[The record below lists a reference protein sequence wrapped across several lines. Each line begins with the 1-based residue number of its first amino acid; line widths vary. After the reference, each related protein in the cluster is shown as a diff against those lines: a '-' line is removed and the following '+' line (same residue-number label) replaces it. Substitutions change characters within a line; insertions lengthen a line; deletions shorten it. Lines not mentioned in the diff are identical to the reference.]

1 VNWRL
6 SERVWLQI
14 RVIVETEIEQGKP
27 VRLEAF
33 TISVSAHGGLLEMGL
48 RVQEGQ
54 KMLLTNPAVGVRQG
68 CRVLRV
74 RSSRNGSFAVAF
86 EFDCPTP
93 QFWSIAFP
101 LADGA

>member
-1 VNWRL
+1 
-6 SERVWLQI
+6 VWLQM
-14 RVIVETEIEQGKP
+14 RVIVETEIEQGKLL
-27 VRLEAF
+27 RLEAF
-33 TISVSAHGGLLEMGL
+33 TISVSAQGGLLEMGL

-54 KMLLTNPAVGVRQG
+54 KLLLTNPAVGARQD
-68 CRVLRV
+68 CRVVRV

-101 LADGA
+101 LADRGLVKSQN

>member
-1 VNWRL
+1 MNWRL

-33 TISVSAHGGLLEMGL
+33 TISLSAHGGLLEMGL

-68 CRVLRV
+68 CRVIRV

-93 QFWSIAFP
+93 QFWSIALP